1 MSTLP
6 YNKVGIVGAGAM
18 GTGIAQVAAISGAQV
33 WVFDTNQQSLDKSQA
48 NMQQNLQKL
57 QDKGK
62 ISNAATVL
70 SHINYINDMGL
81 LKDCNLVIE
90 AIVENI
96 DIKKNVFVSLEGIV
110 SKECVLA
117 SNTSSLS
124 ITSIAAACTQ
134 ADRVIGIHFFNPA
147 AIMPLVEII
156 PAVQT
161 EPALTSQIYKLIN
174 SWGKQ
179 PVIAKDTPGFIV
191 NRIARP
197 FYGEAIRI
205 MEEGIATKE
214 EIDYAM
220 THYGGFKMGPF
231 ELMDFIG
238 HDVNY
243 IVTETVYAAFFYDNR
258 YKPSFS
264 QKRLYEAG
272 WNGRKS
278 GKGFYDYSQGDHVK
292 LANMDDKKQQ
302 LIAERILFLLI
313 NEAVDALYL
322 QVASAPDIELA
333 MMKGV
338 NYPKGLL
345 QWCNDLGT
353 DYVLAGLDHL
363 FDTYREDRYRAS
375 VLLRQLGL
383 QHSKINI

>member
-1 MSTLP
+1 MSISIHQ
-6 YNKVGIVGAGAM
+6 VGVIGAGAM
-18 GTGIAQVAAISGAQV
+18 GTGIAQVAAQHGAQV
-33 WVFDTNQQSLDKSQA
+33 YIYDTNPASLEKCQQI
-48 NMQQNLQKL
+48 MQKNLQKL
-57 QDKGK
+57 QEKGK
-62 ISNAATVL
+62 ITEAQSVL
-70 SHINYINDMGL
+70 DRINYVNDL
-81 LKDCNLVIE
+81 NKFTDCDLVIE
-90 AIVENI
+90 AIVEQLPV
-96 DIKKNVFVSLEGIV
+96 KQVVFRDLEKIV
-110 SKECVLA
+110 KESCILA

-124 ITSIAAACTQ
+124 ITSIAAACEK
-134 ADRVIGIHFFNPA
+134 AERVIGIHFFNPA

-161 EPALTSQIYKLIN
+161 NPALVPNIYNLIQ
-174 SWGKQ
+174 SWGKK
-179 PVIAKDTPGFIV
+179 PVVAKDTPGFIV

-214 EIDYAM
+214 DIDLAM
-220 THYGGFKMGPF
+220 TQYGGFKMGPF

-243 IVTETVYAAFFYDNR
+243 VVTETVYTAFFYDNR

-278 GKGFYDYSQGDHVK
+278 GKGFYDYTKGDIEKTSQLSQPEQKAIV
-292 LANMDDKKQQ
+292 
-302 LIAERILFLLI
+302 ERILFLLI

-322 QVASAPDIELA
+322 QVATAPDIELA

-345 QWCNDLGT
+345 SWCNELGT
-353 DYVLAGLDHL
+353 DYVLAGLDKL

-375 VLLRQLGL
+375 ALLRQLAITN
-383 QHSKINI
+383 SPINI